1 MSDNNFP
8 TPPDWNEWFL
18 QGVYWVASKSKDP
31 KTKIGALI
39 VKDKRIISTGYNGIP
54 IGVDDKNKSRH
65 ERPEKY
71 KWYEHGERNAIYAA
85 AKYGISTDGAI
96 LYTNALPCA
105 DCARGI
111 IQSGITRVYIHQQF
125 NDLCNATQ
133 REQWKGHDNATFTM
147 FNESGVEVHTVD
159 RILGCKAYFDGKV
172 FDI

>member
-1 MSDNNFP
+1 MFEDY
-8 TPPDWNEWFL
+8 TPPNWNEWFL

-31 KTKIGALI
+31 KTKIGAII

-54 IGVDDKNKSRH
+54 IGVNDEDETRH
-65 ERPEKY
+65 SRPEKY

-85 AKYGISTDGAI
+85 AKYGIDTNGSI

-111 IQSGITRVYIHQQF
+111 IQSGIKEVYVHKQF
-125 NDLCNATQ
+125 NDMCELAQ
-133 REQWKGHDNATFTM
+133 REQWKGHDNVTFTM
-147 FNESGVEVHTVD
+147 FNEAGVKIHNID
-159 RILGCKAYFDGKV
+159 KIIGCKAYFDGKQ